1 MPGGRWRTL
10 LTLVCLVMCTGWA
23 LDAAAHR
30 RVGLPLPRPASPPAT
45 EPSTSP
51 APKTS
56 GPLSL
61 KPEAYWKRLKAQ
73 EKAGELAAARETGW
87 ALVNLFPQAPQRQAA
102 LLTLANLAKQQGEQE
117 KAVELYAFLACL
129 QSGTSEAARVRL
141 TAARLELSR
150 DLTHS
155 DPVRALRLFLEK
167 VATLPPGNP
176 PETLQE
182 PLRAGWRAV
191 AQKVRATVSPPLSLV
206 EEVLELWHLQPQG
219 SESPEAALLLADIL
233 KDHGLLEEAQA
244 LLTRWGKHHTFQWQR
259 RLKSNSL
266 ELAWLSRG
274 WQGLTDTWHQEPSGK
289 EEKKSLLHSWL
300 ACREAGGLSFS
311 VGWATTA
318 GETLLPWLL
327 PQAANAAERK
337 IQTPA
342 LAKAWQNSWP
352 APLDRCLQAA
362 LARRYLTQGDF
373 SREAQVYQMMAEKS
387 AGGNL
392 TPFYQDRLGL
402 SRLREGQLDAAQTVF
417 HVLAQHGDLFWQ
429 RLARVRMGDLE
440 LARLQKEP
448 SP

>member
-1 MPGGRWRTL
+1 M
-10 LTLVCLVMCTGWA
+10 
-23 LDAAAHR
+23 
-30 RVGLPLPRPASPPAT
+30 
-45 EPSTSP
+45 
-51 APKTS
+51 
-56 GPLSL
+56 
-61 KPEAYWKRLKAQ
+61 
-73 EKAGELAAARETGW
+73 
-87 ALVNLFPQAPQRQAA
+87 
-102 LLTLANLAKQQGEQE
+102 
-117 KAVELYAFLACL
+117 
-129 QSGTSEAARVRL
+129 
-141 TAARLELSR
+141 
-150 DLTHS
+150 
-155 DPVRALRLFLEK
+155 
-167 VATLPPGNP
+167 
-176 PETLQE
+176 
-182 PLRAGWRAV
+182 
-191 AQKVRATVSPPLSLV
+191 
-206 EEVLELWHLQPQG
+206 ELWHLQPQG

-233 KDHGLLEEAQA
+233 RDHGLLEEAQA

-259 RLKSNSL
+259 RPKSNSL

-300 ACREAGGLSFS
+300 ARREAGGLFFS
-311 VGWATTA
+311 VGRATTA

-362 LARRYLTQGDF
+362 LARRYLTQGEF